1 MKKLYLFESEGTLPS
16 PMTVMNKINST
27 NEKSI
32 LELQDYMIICK
43 YRFINGYQHYYFD
56 VYKREWYP
64 LDFIDTSNPDDKFK
78 GENNLDQATNTKLT
92 MAYRVLEY
100 VLTHS
105 IDDKEWER
113 YDSWMKLFLQD
124 ITFNQNNNN

>member
-16 PMTVMNKINST
+16 TDTVMHEINST
-27 NEKSI
+27 NQKSI
-32 LELQDYMIICK
+32 IELQDYMIICK
-43 YRFINGYQHYYFD
+43 YKFLDEYQYYYFD
-56 VYKREWYP
+56 IYAHRWCDLP
-64 LDFIDTSNPDDKFK
+64 FINTTNPDDKFK
-78 GENNLDQATNTKLT
+78 GENNLNQATNTKLT

-113 YDSWMKLFLQD
+113 YDSSMKLFLQD